1 MKIDK
6 NIINILKNF
15 SQNSL
20 SLSVKKGN
28 KIGVISESRNT
39 IAESYLPVPFERDF
53 AVYDLSKLI
62 SCLSMFSSP
71 ELTFQKTYVTI
82 GDDNRSI
89 NYMYVDEDLINKCVI
104 PEHKLTIEPQVAE
117 FNITAQNLKDAEKAL
132 SVLSVPNIVF
142 EGKSGVLKMIVCD
155 VKTASGNTFEIDVGE
170 TDKVFKAIF
179 LAENI
184 KIINDDYRI
193 VLGQGVSKFYGNIIE
208 YWIRYDH
215 QSVMG

>member
-1 MKIDK
+1 
-6 NIINILKNF
+6 
-15 SQNSL
+15 
-20 SLSVKKGN
+20 
-28 KIGVISESRNT
+28 
-39 IAESYLPVPFERDF
+39 
-53 AVYDLSKLI
+53 
-62 SCLSMFSSP
+62 
-71 ELTFQKTYVTI
+71 
-82 GDDNRSI
+82 
-89 NYMYVDEDLINKCVI
+89 MYVDEDLINKCVI

>member
-53 AVYDLSKLI
+53 AVYDLSKFI

-215 QSVMG
+215 QSMMG

>member
-53 AVYDLSKLI
+53 AVYDLSKFI

-155 VKTASGNTFEIDVGE
+155 VKTASGNTFEIDVGG

>member
-53 AVYDLSKLI
+53 AVYDLSKFI

-89 NYMYVDEDLINKCVI
+89 NYMYVDEDPMCICLYIGLVCMHA
-104 PEHKLTIEPQVAE
+104 PFYRTI
-117 FNITAQNLKDAEKAL
+117 
-132 SVLSVPNIVF
+132 
-142 EGKSGVLKMIVCD
+142 GKNNGP
-155 VKTASGNTFEIDVGE
+155 IDF
-170 TDKVFKAIF
+170 D
-179 LAENI
+179 
-184 KIINDDYRI
+184 RI
-193 VLGQGVSKFYGNIIE
+193 VL
-208 YWIRYDH
+208 
-215 QSVMG
+215 

>member
-53 AVYDLSKLI
+53 AVYDLSKFI

>member
-39 IAESYLPVPFERDF
+39 IAESYLPVPFEQDF
-53 AVYDLSKLI
+53 AVYDLSKFI